1 MTPFHRETCVCCRSR
16 WFTSFWRNTG
26 RVAVDITVR
35 LQLLI
40 ILSNSPKILYLS
52 CSFSADVL
60 ECLSITNRPIHSFY
74 FLLIH
79 DWYLVAVARRRHRRP
94 RPRPRKWCIMQ
105 HAVSCYAPHRYIG
118 LTSIK
123 PELMFIF
130 LAKNLKEV
138 FGILCRRSF
147 VYVSGRLYVFRIKV
161 LLLATANSRILTY
174 VVLLSVVWYVTKILV
189 IFLQQRIKTDD
200 DDDVTTHGRL
210 ILRLPTIAAN
220 CEFIFR
226 SSVMLLSWLKSCK
239 LYSAVSPHPHVF
251 DLWSLRPAEADFI
264 CLCHILINCVIG
276 MVRLNNALDKRVKQ
290 HL

>member
-1 MTPFHRETCVCCRSR
+1 MLLTPPLFNPNFAPDRRCWASRLCRVVKSSQNRSQQGTLSLTFAGTSRESLSNALYWSSGRWSNEDVTPFHRETCVCCRSR

-189 IFLQQRIKTDD
+189 IVFTATSND
-200 DDDVTTHGRL
+200 
-210 ILRLPTIAAN
+210 PW
-220 CEFIFR
+220 
-226 SSVMLLSWLKSCK
+226 SS
-239 LYSAVSPHPHVF
+239 YS
-251 DLWSLRPAEADFI
+251 
-264 CLCHILINCVIG
+264 
-276 MVRLNNALDKRVKQ
+276 
-290 HL
+290 